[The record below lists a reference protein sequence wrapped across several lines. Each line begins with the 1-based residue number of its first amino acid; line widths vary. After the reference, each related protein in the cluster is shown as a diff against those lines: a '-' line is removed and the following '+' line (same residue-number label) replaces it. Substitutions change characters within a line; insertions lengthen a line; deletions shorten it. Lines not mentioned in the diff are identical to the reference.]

1 MQTEYAFYTSCAKSD
16 LHTPNT
22 CYGARRQVDLLY
34 RYSIVV
40 LLPIYDFQDN

>member
-1 MQTEYAFYTSCAKSD
+1 MQTEYAFYTCAKSD

-22 CYGARRQVDLLY
+22 CYGAPLLSLLY